1 MMHNTQRLPLV
12 IEIGFIAAKA
22 SIYSELAKLRTI
34 NTAIDPHDDPRYFL
48 SSDLWFEALD
58 GVIKLAEMDH
68 RDDFTPECSPMLS
81 EFGLL
86 KEYWEARDRLDPEP
100 ESPDDY

>member
-12 IEIGFIAAKA
+12 IEIGFIAAQA
-22 SIYSELAKLRTI
+22 RTYSELDKLYDIGRT
-34 NTAIDPHDDPRYFL
+34 IDPHDDPRYFQ

-58 GVIKLAEMDH
+58 GVIRLAEMDH
-68 RDDFTPECSPMLS
+68 RNDFTPETSPMLS

-100 ESPDDY
+100 ESLDDY